1 MGLFYRSF
9 FSIPLVDDSLK
20 QGQAKLSSAHTQY
33 QPLLTTA
40 SQCHSQEVFLTVPP
54 ASILRNKKYRLCYGS
69 FVYHFVK
76 GCFFLGS
83 IPQLQD
89 QDMHLDNPL
98 VILLFIKKTSGL
110 TPTEET

>member
-40 SQCHSQEVFLTVPP
+40 SQCHSQEVFLTVPA
-54 ASILRNKKYRLCYGS
+54 ASIL
-69 FVYHFVK
+69 
-76 GCFFLGS
+76 
-83 IPQLQD
+83 
-89 QDMHLDNPL
+89 
-98 VILLFIKKTSGL
+98 
-110 TPTEET
+110 